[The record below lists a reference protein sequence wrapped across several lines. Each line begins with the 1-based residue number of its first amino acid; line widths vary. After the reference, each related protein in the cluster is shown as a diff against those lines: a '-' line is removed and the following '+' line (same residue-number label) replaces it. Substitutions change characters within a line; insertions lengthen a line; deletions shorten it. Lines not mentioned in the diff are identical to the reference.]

1 VYERVKEGHDS
12 LDLTNKTKSMRSRQM
27 NTTTILYVGIDVSKN
42 KSDICIKDQLG
53 NDLIQRFK
61 IANNKADLGKLYET
75 IESIKCRTPEKSDVV
90 FGMEATGIYSLPL
103 YSALKRDGHKVK
115 LYNPIQTNG
124 FRKMNIRK
132 TRTDPID
139 SAIIADMLRYSE
151 PPQVSD
157 VKDFNLYQLRE
168 LVRIRHRL
176 IEKQTQ
182 CKVQLV
188 RNIDTIW
195 PEYESVMKTVFGTT
209 SIAILKKY
217 TVPSK
222 VRVKPCEEFYK
233 FVKKMSRSKISHQKA
248 EEIYNHAGNILT
260 IPELDSVIT
269 VEIKILIRQ
278 LELYEEQVESV
289 ELKIDQSMNLIDSK
303 IMSIPGIG
311 DILGAII
318 LGEIGNVDRFSSAK
332 KLIAFAGLD
341 PAVSQSGRF
350 QNTSGRISKRGSPLL
365 RQALFLAA
373 NVARQN
379 DDNLKRFYDKKRSE
393 GKHHFSALNAV
404 AAKILRIVYWVLK
417 NNKEY
422 QIQPN

>member
-1 VYERVKEGHDS
+1 M
-12 LDLTNKTKSMRSRQM
+12 N
-27 NTTTILYVGIDVSKN
+27 NTTMFYVGIDVSKD
-42 KSDICIKDQLG
+42 KSDICIKDQNG

-61 IANNKADLGKLYET
+61 ITNSKADLDRLYET
-75 IESIKCRTPEKSDVV
+75 IERIKSRTPEKSDVV

-124 FRKMNIRK
+124 FRKINIRK
-132 TRTDPID
+132 TKTDPID
-139 SAIIADMLRYSE
+139 SAIIADMLRHSE

-157 VKDFNLYQLRE
+157 IQDMNLYQLRE

-176 IEKQTQ
+176 IEKQTL
-182 CKVQLV
+182 CKIQLV
-188 RNIDTIW
+188 RNIDTVW
-195 PEYESVMKTVFGTT
+195 PDYNSVMKRILGAT

-217 TVPSK
+217 SVPSK
-222 VRVKPCEEFYK
+222 VRAISFEQFYEL
-233 FVKKMSRSKISHQKA
+233 VKKMSRSKISRTQA
-248 EEIYNHAGNILT
+248 EEIYAHAGNVLT

-269 VEIKILIRQ
+269 IEIKTLISQ
-278 LELYEEQVESV
+278 LELYEEQIDSV
-289 ELKIDQSMNLIDSK
+289 EIKIDQMMKLIDSK

-311 DILGAII
+311 DTLGPII
-318 LGEIGNVDRFSSAK
+318 LGEIGSVYRFSNVK

-341 PAVSQSGRF
+341 PVVSQSGRF
-350 QNTSGRISKRGSPLL
+350 ANMSGPISKRGSPLL

-373 NVARQN
+373 NVARMN

-404 AAKILRIVYWVLK
+404 AAKLLRITYWVMK

-422 QIQPN
+422 QTQLN

>member
-1 VYERVKEGHDS
+1 
-12 LDLTNKTKSMRSRQM
+12 M
-27 NTTTILYVGIDVSKN
+27 NTTTMLFVGIDVSKD

-61 IANNKADLGKLYET
+61 IANNKADLGHLYET
-75 IESIKCRTPEKSDVV
+75 IERIISKTSGNSDVV

-103 YSALKRDGHKVK
+103 YSALKRDGYKVK
-115 LYNPIQTNG
+115 LYNPIQTSG

-132 TRTDPID
+132 TKTDPID

-151 PPQVSD
+151 PPQVNEI
-157 VKDFNLYQLRE
+157 KDLNLYQLRE

-176 IEKQTQ
+176 IEKQTL
-182 CKVQLV
+182 CKIQLV

-195 PEYESVMKTVFGTT
+195 PDYKSVMPRVFGAT

-217 TVPSK
+217 SVPSK
-222 VRVKPCEEFYK
+222 LRAKSFEEFYELVYK
-233 FVKKMSRSKISHQKA
+233 TSRSKISRAKA
-248 EEIYNHAGNILT
+248 KEIYDHAGNILT
-260 IPELDSVIT
+260 IPELDSIIT
-269 VEIKILIRQ
+269 IEIKTLITQLELFDKQIESAEIKI
-278 LELYEEQVESV
+278 EQMM
-289 ELKIDQSMNLIDSK
+289 KLIDSR

-311 DILGAII
+311 DILGPII
-318 LGEIGNVDRFSSAK
+318 LGEIGNVERFSSVK

-341 PAVSQSGRF
+341 PVISQSGRF
-350 QNTSGRISKRGSPLL
+350 ENLTGPISKRGSPLL

-379 DDNLKRFYDKKRSE
+379 DDNLKRFYDKKISE
-393 GKHHFSALNAV
+393 GKHHYSALNAV

-422 QIQPN
+422 QTQAI

>member
-1 VYERVKEGHDS
+1 
-12 LDLTNKTKSMRSRQM
+12 M
-27 NTTTILYVGIDVSKN
+27 NTTTMLYVGIDVSKD
-42 KSDICIKDQLG
+42 KSDICIKDQNG

-61 IANNKADLGKLYET
+61 ITNSKADLGRLYET
-75 IESIKCRTPEKSDVV
+75 IERIRSKTPGNSDVV

-124 FRKMNIRK
+124 FRKINIRK
-132 TRTDPID
+132 TKTDPID
-139 SAIIADMLRYSE
+139 SAIIAEMLRHSE

-157 VKDFNLYQLRE
+157 IQDFNLYQLRE
-168 LVRIRHRL
+168 FGRIRHRL
-176 IEKQTQ
+176 IEKQSL

-188 RNIDTIW
+188 RNIDTVW
-195 PEYESVMKTVFGTT
+195 PDYNSVMKRVLGTT

-217 TVPSK
+217 SVPSK
-222 VRVKPCEEFYK
+222 VRAIPFEQFYEL
-233 FVKKMSRSKISHQKA
+233 VKKTSRSKISRKKA
-248 EEIYNHAGNILT
+248 EEIYAHAGNILT
-260 IPELDSVIT
+260 IPELDSIISI
-269 VEIKILIRQ
+269 EIKTLIRQ
-278 LELYEEQVESV
+278 LELYEDQIQSV
-289 ELKIDQSMNLIDSK
+289 EVGIDQMMKQIDSK

-311 DILGAII
+311 ETLGPII
-318 LGEIGNVDRFSSAK
+318 LGEIGAVDRFSNAK

-341 PAVSQSGRF
+341 PVVSQSGRF
-350 QNTSGRISKRGSPLL
+350 QNISGRISKRGSPLL

-379 DDNLKRFYDKKRSE
+379 DENLKRFYDKKRSE

-404 AAKILRIVYWVLK
+404 AAKLLRIVYWVLK

-422 QIQPN
+422 QTQLN

>member
-1 VYERVKEGHDS
+1 
-12 LDLTNKTKSMRSRQM
+12 
-27 NTTTILYVGIDVSKN
+27 DVSKD
-42 KSDICIKDQLG
+42 KSDICIKDQSG

-61 IANNKADLGKLYET
+61 ITNTKADLGKLYET
-75 IESIKCRTPEKSDVV
+75 IEKIKSKTQGNSDVV

-103 YSALKRDGHKVK
+103 YSALKRDGYKVK

-132 TRTDPID
+132 TKTDPID
-139 SAIIADMLRYSE
+139 AAIIADMLSYSE

-157 VKDFNLYQLRE
+157 IKDLNLYQLRE

-176 IEKQTQ
+176 IEKQTI

-195 PEYESVMKTVFGTT
+195 PDYGNVMKRVLGAT

-217 TVPSK
+217 SVPSK
-222 VRVKPCEEFYK
+222 VRAISFEKFYELVKRT
-233 FVKKMSRSKISHQKA
+233 SRSKISRIQA
-248 EEIYNHAGNILT
+248 EEIYAHAGNVLT
-260 IPELDSVIT
+260 IPELDSVMT
-269 VEIKILIRQ
+269 FEIKTLISQ
-278 LELYEEQVESV
+278 LELYDEQIQSIEIR
-289 ELKIDQSMNLIDSK
+289 IDQMMKLIDSK

-311 DILGAII
+311 DTLGPII
-318 LGEIGNVDRFSSAK
+318 LGEIGRVDRFSNVK

-341 PAVSQSGRF
+341 PVVSQSGRF
-350 QNTSGRISKRGSPLL
+350 ENMSGPISKRGSPLL

-373 NVARQN
+373 NVARMN

-404 AAKILRIVYWVLK
+404 AAKLLRITYWVLK

-422 QIQPN
+422 QTKLN

>member
-1 VYERVKEGHDS
+1 MGEGHDS
-12 LDLTNKTKSMRSRQM
+12 LDLTNKPKSMRSKQM
-27 NTTTILYVGIDVSKN
+27 NTTTMLYVGIDVSKD
-42 KSDICIKDQLG
+42 KSDICIKDHFG

-61 IANNKADLGKLYET
+61 IANNKADLVMLYET
-75 IESIKCRTPEKSDVV
+75 IESIKRRTPGNSDVV

-132 TRTDPID
+132 TKTDPID
-139 SAIIADMLRYSE
+139 SATIADMLRHSE
-151 PPQVSD
+151 PPRVSD
-157 VKDFNLYQLRE
+157 LQDLNLIQLRE
-168 LVRIRHRL
+168 LVRVRHRL
-176 IEKQTQ
+176 IEKQTL

-195 PEYESVMKTVFGTT
+195 PGYESMMKRVLGTT

-217 TVPSK
+217 SVPSR
-222 VRVKPCEEFYK
+222 VRAKSFEDFYDL
-233 FVKKMSRSKISHQKA
+233 VKKASRSKISRQKA
-248 EEIYNHAGNILT
+248 EEIYVHAGNILT
-260 IPELDSVIT
+260 IPELDSIMT
-269 VEIKILIRQ
+269 IEIKTLIRQ
-278 LELYEEQVESV
+278 LELYEEQINSV
-289 ELKIDQSMNLIDSK
+289 EIKIDQSMNRINSK

-311 DILGAII
+311 DTLGPII
-318 LGEIGNVDRFSSAK
+318 LGEIGNVDRFSNVK
-332 KLIAFAGLD
+332 KLIAFAGID
-341 PAVSQSGRF
+341 PVVSQSGRF
-350 QNTSGRISKRGSPLL
+350 QSKSGRISKRGSPLL

-379 DDNLKRFYDKKRSE
+379 DENLKRFYDKKKSE
-393 GKHHFSALNAV
+393 GKHHLSALNAV

-422 QIQPN
+422 QTQLN